1 MNCKLYCTLPEDAI
15 YIRKTVFMKEQG
27 FCEEFDDLDEVS
39 KHVVLY
45 EEEVPI
51 STCRFYWDNARQCY
65 IVGRIAVVKEYR
77 GKSYGAA
84 VLHEAEQQIKKA
96 GGEKIC
102 LAAQVQAAGFYEKQ
116 GYTAAGE
123 VFYEEHCPHIWM
135 YKNLEQ

>member
-84 VLHEAEQQIKKA
+84 VLKEAERQIQKA
-96 GGEKIC
+96 GGKSVC
-102 LAAQVQAAGFYEKQ
+102 LAAQVQAAGFYAKQ
-116 GYTAAGE
+116 GYTEAGH
-123 VFYEEHCPHIWM
+123 VFFEEHCPHIWM
-135 YKNLEQ
+135 YKNLK